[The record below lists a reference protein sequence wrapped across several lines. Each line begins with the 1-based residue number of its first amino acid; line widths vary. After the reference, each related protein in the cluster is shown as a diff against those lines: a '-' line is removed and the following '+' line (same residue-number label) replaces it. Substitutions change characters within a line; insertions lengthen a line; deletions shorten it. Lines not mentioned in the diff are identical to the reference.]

1 MALLLADNKKSQQ
14 AMKIYT
20 KGGDRGRTGLAGGV
34 SVYKDHPRI
43 EINGNIDELNSGIGY
58 LRALLKDEHPW
69 QEGLQRIQSDLMT
82 MMGHIAI
89 TADSNR
95 KPSVEL
101 PEDGAAFCELW
112 IDELEANLK
121 EPSKWF
127 ILPGGNQVSAWLHM
141 VRTQTRRAERSMIH
155 LHHEEPIPT
164 YIMEYINRLSDLFF
178 SMTRFE
184 MEQAGIQEEKFM
196 PFVNKG

>member
-1 MALLLADNKKSQQ
+1 
-14 AMKIYT
+14 MKIYT

-34 SVYKDHPRI
+34 TVYKDHPRI
-43 EINGNIDELNSGIGY
+43 ELNGNIDELNSGIGY
-58 LRALLKDEHPW
+58 LRALLANDHPW
-69 QEGLQRIQSDLMT
+69 QDGLQKIQSDLMT

-89 TADSNR
+89 TPDSDR
-95 KPSVEL
+95 KPNVKL
-101 PEDGAAFCELW
+101 PEDGASFCEKW
-112 IDELEANLK
+112 IDEMEASLK

-141 VRTQTRRAERSMIH
+141 VRTQARRAERRMIT
-155 LHHEEPIPT
+155 LHQLEPLPI
-164 YIMEYINRLSDLFF
+164 YILEYVNRLSDLFF

-184 MEQAGIQEEKFM
+184 MENAGIEEEKFM